1 MFMTA
6 TTYLEQG
13 RQARRHGNVQ
23 LALACFQRAI
33 GENPYQIEG
42 YRELGSTLV
51 GVQRFADAVAVYRQ
65 AIAHGATH
73 PDLYRSL
80 GFAEYRNGEYAAAA
94 ASFRTALTFNPDDV
108 SAVQGLAEVYRVQ
121 GRGREALETIVNA
134 LHRQP
139 GNITLWELCAQLG
152 RLLKLDDVARTA
164 TEQVQRLAGSASEAI
179 DSHRLDNINIEITTY
194 CNFSCAG
201 CYRTILMN
209 QGQWKNRHMAVEEFR
224 RIVDG
229 LPPTTDVLLYGVG
242 EPSLHPRLPEL
253 IAIAAKETKFQRVL
267 LTSDISARQVEY
279 YLELFDKGLASLTVS
294 VDSLDQYLAAE
305 LRAGTKVRELAE
317 RLRVLVQAR
326 PGQIEIR
333 TVVSTKNIHAIPDLF
348 CTLDALGPFTVHLQP
363 YDDLG
368 NPEGCIPWEQRAW
381 FVNEIPTVAR
391 QFPNLRVRL
400 GEFFPSP
407 ALCQKPWKEP
417 FVTVDGHLTPCC
429 RITSSAIISF
439 GSLLEA
445 PFGEVFASEQ
455 AQQWR
460 AAFLKASPA
469 VCHGCPMHI
478 ARRPPRS
485 GECVSP

>member
-6 TTYLEQG
+6 ATYLEQG

-33 GENPYQIEG
+33 GENPDQIES

-51 GVQRFADAVAVYRQ
+51 DVQRFADAVAVYRQ

-80 GFAEYRNGEYAAAA
+80 GFAEYRNGEYVAAA

-108 SAVQGLAEVYRVQ
+108 SAMQGLAEVYRVQ
-121 GRGREALETIVNA
+121 GRGRQALETIVNA

-139 GNITLWELCAQLG
+139 GNIALWELCAQLG
-152 RLLKLDDVARTA
+152 RLLKLDDVASTA
-164 TEQVQRLAGSASEAI
+164 AEQVQRLAGSASEAI
-179 DSHRLDNINIEITTY
+179 DSHRLNNINIEITTY

-201 CYRTILMN
+201 CYRTILMKT
-209 QGQWKNRHMAVEEFR
+209 GQWKNRHMAVEEFR

-279 YLELFDKGLASLTVS
+279 YLKLFDKGLASLTVS

-317 RLRVLVQAR
+317 RLRVLVQR
-326 PGQIEIR
+326 LPGQIEIR
-333 TVVSTKNIHAIPDLF
+333 TVVSTKNIHTIPNLLGALNDLG
-348 CTLDALGPFTVHLQP
+348 AFTVHLQP

-368 NPEGCIPWEQRAW
+368 NPEGCVPGEQRAW
-381 FVNEIPTVAR
+381 FVNEVPAIAR
-391 QFPNLRVRL
+391 KFPNLRVRL
-400 GEFFPSP
+400 GDFFPSP
-407 ALCQKPWKEP
+407 IVCQKPWKEP

-429 RITSSAIISF
+429 RITNSETFSF
-439 GSLLEA
+439 GNLFDATFSD
-445 PFGEVFASEQ
+445 VFDSEK
-455 AQQWR
+455 AQKWR
-460 AAFLKASPA
+460 AAFLRASPA
-469 VCHGCPMHI
+469 ICQGCPMHVV
-478 ARRPPRS
+478 RRPPQPQMS
-485 GECVSP
+485 TA